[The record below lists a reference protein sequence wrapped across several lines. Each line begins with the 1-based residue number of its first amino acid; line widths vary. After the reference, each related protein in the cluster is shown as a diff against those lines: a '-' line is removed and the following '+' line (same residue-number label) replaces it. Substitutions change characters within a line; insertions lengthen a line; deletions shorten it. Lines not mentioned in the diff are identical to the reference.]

1 MSASLSIARVRVAA
15 IQLDVGVEE
24 TTDGRIARAST
35 MVREEA
41 DAGADIVLLPE
52 MWLRGWF
59 DFDHYAEIG
68 QPVDGPIGVAMSALA
83 KEAGVL
89 LAAGS
94 IVERD
99 GDCLYNTALVYDRDG
114 ARLAAYRK
122 IHLFS
127 YQEAREADV
136 LSAGQDVVALEALG
150 INVGLSICY
159 DLRFPEIYR
168 QQVDLGAELFLIVS
182 AWPYPRVDA
191 WRTLLKARAIEN
203 QAALVACNAAGQQST
218 HPYAGHSGVYD
229 AWGERIAELDEKPGI
244 LRAEIDLDAVR
255 QARENFPPLKDRV
268 LGIEEPTYTA

>member
-1 MSASLSIARVRVAA
+1 MTMVRVSA
-15 IQLDVGVEE
+15 IQLDVGVNE
-24 TTDGRIARAST
+24 TTDERIARASA

-41 DAGADIVLLPE
+41 QAGADIVLLPE

-68 QPVDGPIGVAMSALA
+68 QPVDGPIGTAMSALA
-83 KEAGVL
+83 KETGVPL
-89 LAAGS
+89 VAGS

-99 GDCLYNTALVYDRDG
+99 DDRLYNTALAYDRNGD
-114 ARLAAYRK
+114 RLAAYRK

-136 LSAGQDVVALEALG
+136 LSAGTDVSTFETLG
-150 INVGLSICY
+150 AQIGLTICY

-168 QQVDLGAELFLIVS
+168 QQVDKGAELFLIVS

-203 QAALVACNAAGQQST
+203 QAALVACNAAGKQSA
-218 HPYAGHSGVYD
+218 HPYAGHSGVYN

-244 LRAEIDLDAVR
+244 LRAEIDLEAVR
-255 QARENFPPLKDRV
+255 EARESFPPLKDRV
-268 LGIEEPTYTA
+268 LGIEPTYSP

>member
-1 MSASLSIARVRVAA
+1 MVRVSA
-15 IQLDVGVEE
+15 IQLDVGVDES
-24 TTDGRIARAST
+24 TDERIARASA

-41 DAGADIVLLPE
+41 GAGADIVLLPE

-68 QPVDGPIGVAMSALA
+68 QAVDGPIGQAMSALA
-83 KEAGVL
+83 KDASIMLV
-89 LAAGS
+89 AGS

-99 GDCLYNTALVYDRDG
+99 GDHLYNTALVYDRVGDRS
-114 ARLAAYRK
+114 AVYRK

-136 LSAGQDVVALEALG
+136 LSAGREVVTFEALG
-150 INVGLSICY
+150 ANVGLSICY

-168 QQVDLGAELFLIVS
+168 QQVDKGAELFLIVS

-203 QAALVACNAAGQQST
+203 QAALVACNAAGKQSA
-218 HPYAGHSGVYD
+218 HPYAGHSAVYD
-229 AWGERIAELDEKPGI
+229 AWGGRVAELDEKAGI

-255 QARENFPPLKDRV
+255 QARETFPPLKDRV
-268 LGIEEPTYTA
+268 LGIEPTYSA

>member
-1 MSASLSIARVRVAA
+1 MIRVSA

-24 TTDGRIARAST
+24 TTDERIARASV

-68 QPVDGPIGVAMSALA
+68 QAVDGPIGQAMSALA
-83 KEAGVL
+83 KDAGVL
-89 LAAGS
+89 LVAGS

-99 GDCLYNTALVYDRDG
+99 GDQLYNTALAYDREG
-114 ARLAAYRK
+114 NRLAAYRK

-127 YQEAREADV
+127 YEEAREADV
-136 LSAGQDVVALEALG
+136 LSAGQDVITFEALG
-150 INVGLSICY
+150 INIGLSICY

-168 QQVDLGAELFLIVS
+168 RQLAKGAELFVIVS
-182 AWPYPRVDA
+182 AWPYPRVNA
-191 WRTLLKARAIEN
+191 WRTLVRARAIEN
-203 QAALVACNAAGQQST
+203 QAALVACNAAGKQSA
-218 HPYAGHSGVYD
+218 HPYAGHSAVCD
-229 AWGERIAELDEKPGI
+229 VWGERVAELDEKPGV

-255 QARENFPPLKDRV
+255 EARQSFPALKDRV
-268 LGIEEPTYTA
+268 LGIEEPTYSA